1 MSRIIVFGLTTIFL
15 LPVFLTGCVDSRAVT
30 VRRTKLF
37 AHKHDIKTETRPKK
51 LGEFHCTANENT
63 FWDYKFVPTIA
74 VEKTKMIKQDDWFA
88 VTVKVKHVT
97 VETALPFDMWLPE
110 NASDGVVAHED
121 GHVRIC
127 KYYYRDAARQ
137 ARKCGL
143 HVLGRDFVGEAKDED
158 MAIKLAINA
167 ASKEMTE
174 CYRGTIVEPAARASA
189 AYDKMMADKSTK
201 LSVDRAIEKAIAD
214 AH

>member
-1 MSRIIVFGLTTIFL
+1 MNRLTTLFIMVL
-15 LPVFLTGCVDSRAVT
+15 LSQTATGCVDSRAVT
-30 VRRTKLF
+30 VRRAKLL
-37 AHKHDIKTETRPKK
+37 AHKHDIKTETHPKK
-51 LGEFHCTANENT
+51 PGEFHCTANENT
-63 FWDYKFVPTIA
+63 SWDYKFVPTIA

-97 VETALPFDMWLPE
+97 VETALPFDMWLPDH
-110 NASDGVVAHED
+110 ASDDLVTHED

-158 MAIKLAINA
+158 TAIKLAINA

-189 AYDKMMADKSTK
+189 AYDKLMADKSTK